1 MKIAVTKSVQDFNT
15 TAELSL
21 GHGGKGQVI
30 IQTWWNMLYSFCD
43 MKVLTTIS
51 TPLYMMAACCGYEE
65 ITNFDFVKMS
75 S

>member
-1 MKIAVTKSVQDFNT
+1 MTDENSRDQECFN

-43 MKVLTTIS
+43 MKLLTIIS
-51 TPLYMMAACCGYEE
+51 APLNMMTVCCRFEE
-65 ITNFDFVKMS
+65 MTNFDFVKMS
-75 S
+75 